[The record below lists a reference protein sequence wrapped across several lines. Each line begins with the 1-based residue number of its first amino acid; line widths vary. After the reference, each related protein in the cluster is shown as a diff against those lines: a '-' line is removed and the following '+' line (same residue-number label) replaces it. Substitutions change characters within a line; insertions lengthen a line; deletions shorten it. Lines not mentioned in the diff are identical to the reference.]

1 MPEPVPNPLQPIL
14 NQLTRVACLLE
25 RYIGQSP
32 ESSVVVVAP
41 RKAGNAVYGRRT
53 IGTTPTLIAPANNS
67 RVNIAVVNGGA
78 NTIFVGSDN
87 RVTTDMGDSPGY
99 ELLAQ
104 GTLDN
109 DTYTGAL
116 WGVVAHGTIDVT
128 IWEEF
133 E

>member
-1 MPEPVPNPLQPIL
+1 MPEPAPNPLQPIL

-32 ESSVVVVAP
+32 ESPVVVVAP
-41 RKAGNAVYGRRT
+41 RKAGNAVYSRRT
-53 IGTTPTLIAPANNS
+53 IRTTPTLIAPANNS
-67 RVNIAVVNGGA
+67 RINIAVVNGGA

-87 RVTTDMGDSPGY
+87 RVTTDAGDSPGY

-116 WGVVAHGTIDVT
+116 WGVVALGTIDVT